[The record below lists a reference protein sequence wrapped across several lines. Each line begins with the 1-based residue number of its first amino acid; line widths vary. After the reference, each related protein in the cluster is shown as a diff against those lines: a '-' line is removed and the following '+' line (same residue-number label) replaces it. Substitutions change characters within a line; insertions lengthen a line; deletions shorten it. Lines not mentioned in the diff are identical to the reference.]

1 MRDHH
6 AESFAQS
13 ARREA
18 QRYGSDS
25 WVFLRELL
33 QNARDAGAR
42 SVAIST
48 RQTDGRDTVTCL
60 DDGLGMSLAHARRY
74 LFTLYA
80 SSKEAG
86 RGAAGR
92 FGVGFWS
99 VLLFAPSR
107 ITIESRPESGAA
119 WRIELTGNLER
130 FERTA
135 GDLSTHGTRIT
146 LERPRTP
153 QPLAR
158 HVAEAT
164 RVAVRGLRS
173 RRHEALVSVEVDG
186 RQVNR
191 PLSLPAPSLSFGGRT
206 SRGVVALGSTPRVE
220 LYARGLHVRSAA
232 ELGDLLSSPS
242 ATRRSAAQF
251 TGGEER
257 GLAPQVLLDGDDL
270 NVLLA
275 RSDVGDDRALQRL
288 VAPWAQGARP
298 PGRPPDRRVAATI
311 AVGTDE

>member
-6 AESFAQS
+6 AEGFAQS

-33 QNARDAGAR
+33 QNARDAVAR
-42 SVAIST
+42 RVVIST
-48 RQTDGRDTVTCL
+48 QQADGRDTITCL

-86 RGAAGR
+86 RGPAGR

-107 ITIESRPESGAA
+107 ITIESRPASGAA
-119 WRIELTGNLER
+119 WRIGLTGNLER

-146 LERPRTP
+146 LERPQTLH
-153 QPLAR
+153 PLAR
-158 HVAEAT
+158 RVAEAAS
-164 RVAVRGLRS
+164 VAVRGLRS
-173 RRHEALVSVEVDG
+173 GRQELVSVEVDG

-191 PLSLPAPSLSFGGRT
+191 SLSLPAPSLSFDGRT
-206 SRGVVALGSTPRVE
+206 NRGVVALGSTPRVE
-220 LYARGLHVRSAA
+220 LYARGLHV
-232 ELGDLLSSPS
+232 
-242 ATRRSAAQF
+242 
-251 TGGEER
+251 
-257 GLAPQVLLDGDDL
+257 
-270 NVLLA
+270 
-275 RSDVGDDRALQRL
+275 
-288 VAPWAQGARP
+288 
-298 PGRPPDRRVAATI
+298 
-311 AVGTDE
+311 